1 MDDAVRSETVE
12 GGGDGVGVGDRV
24 LDDGQRLVLGQV
36 VTTPRREVVDDE
48 NLVTVSQQPIGEVGA
63 DEPAPARDQNLH
75 PPVLSLSAAT

>member
-1 MDDAVRSETVE
+1 MDDAIRSEIVE
-12 GGGDGVGVGDRV
+12 GAGDGVGVGDRI

-48 NLVTVSQQPIGEVGA
+48 NLMTVSQQPIGEVGA
-63 DEPAPARDQNLH
+63 DKPAPARDQNLH